1 MSIKILPDFGQD
13 PDRDAMTMETKSVL
27 KQILN
32 HISQSIK
39 EKHEWKESS
48 MKRKLISEKPDNN
61 QELL

>member
-1 MSIKILPDFGQD
+1 MSIEIFPDFGQD
-13 PDRDAMTMETKSVL
+13 PDRDAMSMETKSVL

-39 EKHEWKESS
+39 EKRGWKESS